1 MNVKNTVKCML
12 YLYEN
17 ESIIELDMWN
27 EHLLTMAKPCT
38 SPSLNV
44 RYNLSYAIINN
55 WPDVFQLPGFRV
67 YD

>member
-1 MNVKNTVKCML
+1 MNVKNTVKYML
-12 YLYEN
+12 YLYKN

-27 EHLLTMAKPCT
+27 EHLLTMAKPCR
-38 SPSLNV
+38 SLSLNV
-44 RYNLSYAIINN
+44 WCDLSYAIINN